1 MRVESFMT
9 LTGLMYRASIKQK
22 GVATSYTCK
31 NRMEAITVCWHNFKI
46 YAYK

>member
-9 LTGLMYRASIKQK
+9 LTGIMYRASIKQK

-31 NRMEAITVCWHNFKI
+31 NRMKAIIMCWQNYMF